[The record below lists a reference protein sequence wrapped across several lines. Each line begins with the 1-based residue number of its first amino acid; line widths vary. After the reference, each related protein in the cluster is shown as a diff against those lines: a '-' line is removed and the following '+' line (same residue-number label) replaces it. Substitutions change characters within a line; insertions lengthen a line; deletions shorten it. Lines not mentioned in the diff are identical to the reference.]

1 MIKFFRHIRKNLLMD
16 NKTSKYFKYA
26 LGEILLVMIGILLA
40 LQVNNWNTKRIEKI
54 NETKYLNNIILDLEK
69 DLTSLSYQMEFR
81 TSKYSGNEKLIG
93 QINGDQ
99 VKDITELTYNVA
111 NSLMEERFTPNN
123 STYNELASSGNLNLI
138 KNDSIKIL
146 LLELEELYKRNNF
159 GIEHELFEYREY
171 ISKPIFKY
179 TNTDKLLRV
188 FAGEK
193 SIEEQ
198 GITLETFKDLFNS
211 SEYKNGLFIS
221 NLITKDFTPLYE
233 EIENISSKLISI
245 INKELND

>member
-1 MIKFFRHIRKNLLMD
+1 MD